1 VEKSK
6 KTSKQITGQLGED
19 IAADFLNKQGFQM
32 LHRNWRNGRSEVDI
46 IASNNN
52 SIHFIEVKTRSDK
65 NFGLPEGKVN
75 TAKLN
80 QLKLAASAYLQQHP
94 QWKNIQFDI
103 ISINLAKDKMPEIFL
118 IEDVF

>member
-1 VEKSK
+1 MEKSK

-32 LHRNWRNGRSEVDI
+32 LHRNWRSGRSEVDI

>member
-1 VEKSK
+1 
-6 KTSKQITGQLGED
+6 
-19 IAADFLNKQGFQM
+19 M